1 MSEAHQLSDA
11 QLAFMEVLWE
21 HGEATVAD
29 VQRQLAADGREL
41 ATTTVAT
48 VLGRLEK
55 RGVVSRRAVGR
66 QYLYR
71 ADISRDAVRRT
82 VLSRVTSGL
91 FGGSV
96 SALVGQLLQSERV
109 TPEELDEVRRL
120 IESHR
125 EGTPADTNET
135 STGDAG
141 VQASRRADS
150 SEEEDA

>member
-21 HGEATVAD
+21 RGEATVAD
-29 VQRQLAADGREL
+29 VQRELAARDREL

-55 RGVVSRRAVGR
+55 RGAVSRRAVGR

-71 ADISRDAVRRT
+71 AAISRDAVRRT

-96 SALVGQLLQSERV
+96 SALVGQLLESERV
-109 TPEELDEVRRL
+109 TAEELDEVRRL
-120 IESHR
+120 LESHR
-125 EGTPADTNET
+125 EGTPSDEHET
-135 STGDAG
+135 SGGDAG
-141 VQASRRADS
+141 VQPSRHAGS